1 MGNNVPKDGKPGTTD
16 QWPRWEG
23 PPETRPRGYLPAKD
37 DPTITPDAAGE
48 TLDNP
53 DRNDLGDVM
62 DTKDEKNG

>member
-23 PPETRPRGYLPAKD
+23 PPETRPRGYLPPKD
-37 DPTITPDAAGE
+37 DPSKTPDAAGE

-53 DRNDLGDVM
+53 DRADLGDAM
-62 DTKDEKNG
+62 DTKDDKNG